1 MQEIAQDTQ
10 EQDIIVAEIVDEDGN
25 VVETRIINR
34 DYIEKVV
41 MKTTDEKLKFL
52 KVRILFI
59 LNKNEKLT
67 YQKLRHLIQHTNQG
81 HDSKNEWVDY
91 SDYQIRHQLDK
102 LKEQNLVETK
112 SGAIDAMLIDARRCF
127 YGLSPIGKMVYKYI
141 CYLNKLE
148 EKQKQMTLD
157 GKIMDSTTQNVKEE
171 KQKLKR
177 GNYQTK
183 ELSDYAE
190 SS

>member
-52 KVRILFI
+52 KIRILFI

-67 YQKLRHLIQHTNQG
+67 YQKLG
-81 HDSKNEWVDY
+81 
-91 SDYQIRHQLDK
+91 
-102 LKEQNLVETK
+102 
-112 SGAIDAMLIDARRCF
+112 
-127 YGLSPIGKMVYKYI
+127 
-141 CYLNKLE
+141 
-148 EKQKQMTLD
+148 
-157 GKIMDSTTQNVKEE
+157 
-171 KQKLKR
+171 
-177 GNYQTK
+177 
-183 ELSDYAE
+183 
-190 SS
+190 